1 MIDENPNPMM
11 HTRRLDAENVR
22 VAVMFVEDKHM
33 NDPLPIPVDDEMVIL
48 SDAIKSIVAWPK
60 RLVIPDDEEVS
71 IFWFLVILY
80 ITIDVI
86 ESVCRFSYEA
96 RRRKANQLRSRLERN
111 HNLTHLLLRLSH
123 SLKMSLIQL
132 RRCWILW
139 QTLQTIIYTL
149 WTPIL

>member
-1 MIDENPNPMM
+1 MVDENPNPMM

-80 ITIDVI
+80 
-86 ESVCRFSYEA
+86 YY
-96 RRRKANQLRSRLERN
+96 
-111 HNLTHLLLRLSH
+111 
-123 SLKMSLIQL
+123 
-132 RRCWILW
+132 RCN
-139 QTLQTIIYTL
+139 
-149 WTPIL
+149 

>member
-1 MIDENPNPMM
+1 MLAIGNIDNIVASGILMIDENPNPMM

-80 ITIDVI
+80 
-86 ESVCRFSYEA
+86 YY
-96 RRRKANQLRSRLERN
+96 
-111 HNLTHLLLRLSH
+111 
-123 SLKMSLIQL
+123 
-132 RRCWILW
+132 RCN
-139 QTLQTIIYTL
+139 
-149 WTPIL
+149 